1 MFRPSLIAV
10 ALVGAA
16 ACTTTSEPADDLGQV
31 DLALA
36 GRSRSGAIYRLRDAQ
51 LAIAPVGQVFSTEAD
66 PDRTVIS
73 TRLDAG
79 LYTLDLSD
87 TWRLE
92 RITGGGVETVFAV
105 LTSPDPQAFHVT
117 PGGATTVYLSFR
129 ADGQDVQTGQGDV
142 DIVLDVDDTSPIPDA
157 GVPDAAQPPGID
169 AGPDAGIDA
178 PPVDAAQPPPDAT
191 IDAPAPAP
199 TLTITSAPPFPT
211 RNTTPYF
218 VFTSS
223 EPAERIR
230 CEIAGTIAQPCVSPF
245 TSPLLPDGP
254 YDFHITA
261 FNADGVA
268 VSDMR
273 SILIDSVFTFDV
285 SPPVVTGTSA
295 TFQFLTAETA
305 TFTCALDGGTRVACA
320 SPYTLTGLAPLVGHQ
335 LAVRGRDQAGNVVN
349 RSVTFTVGF

>member
-10 ALVGAA
+10 ALVSAA
-16 ACTTTSEPADDLGQV
+16 ACTTTSEPADDVGQV

-36 GRSRSGAIYRLRDAQ
+36 GRSRTGAIYRLRDAQ

-66 PDRTVIS
+66 PDRTVIT

-92 RITGGGVETVFAV
+92 RITNGRVETVFAV

-142 DIVLDVDDTSPIPDA
+142 DVVLDVDDSSPIPDA
-157 GVPDAAQPPGID
+157 GVPDGGID
-169 AGPDAGIDA
+169 ASIDAATPSPPDAA
-178 PPVDAAQPPPDAT
+178 PPPPPDAI
-191 IDAPAPAP
+191 IDAPAAP
-199 TLTITSAPPFPT
+199 PTVTITSAPPFPT
-211 RNTTPYF
+211 RNTTPFF
-218 VFTSS
+218 VFASS
-223 EPAERIR
+223 EPAERVR
-230 CEIAGTIAQPCVSPF
+230 CEIAGHVAQPCVSPF

-254 YDFHITA
+254 YDFVITA
-261 FNADGVA
+261 FNADGASVT
-268 VSDMR
+268 DMR
-273 SILIDSVFTFDV
+273 SILIDSVFSFDV
-285 SPPVVTGTSA
+285 PAPAIIGPTA

-305 TFTCALDGGTRVACA
+305 TFTCALDGAPRVACT
-320 SPYTLTGLAPLVGHQ
+320 SPFTTAPLAPLVSHQ
-335 LAVRGRDQAGNVVN
+335 LDVRGRDQAGNAVN
-349 RSVTFTVGF
+349 RSIPFTVGF